1 MYGGDKMKAVIIG
14 AGSDLGVH
22 IDGAHLGPL
31 QLMNDMKPIYHGEM
45 INLMQ
50 DEGIVKSRNLSDRK
64 KNDVEIERFNTA
76 LYKLELKKMKEG
88 LFPLTL
94 GGDHSVAVASA
105 LADSKINDGHVGMI
119 WIDAHTDYNTFE
131 TTVSGNIHGLPCA
144 AITGWKCEE
153 LRTFFDGQCID
164 PRKTVIIGARSIDPW
179 EEDNIKYSGVTVYS
193 TEDIK
198 KMGIKTVVDEA
209 FKIALDRNKSVHVS
223 YDIDVV
229 DPDFAPGVSIP
240 EVDGINDK
248 EAMEILEEVLKHINS
263 ISSMDIVEFNP
274 LRDEDRK
281 TEQLALSMVARTV
294 QMVEEVKGKII
305 NQKKY

>member
-1 MYGGDKMKAVIIG
+1 
-14 AGSDLGVH
+14 
-22 IDGAHLGPL
+22 
-31 QLMNDMKPIYHGEM
+31 MKPIYHGEM

-144 AITGWKCEE
+144 AITGWKC
-153 LRTFFDGQCID
+153 F
-164 PRKTVIIGARSIDPW
+164 
-179 EEDNIKYSGVTVYS
+179 
-193 TEDIK
+193 
-198 KMGIKTVVDEA
+198 
-209 FKIALDRNKSVHVS
+209 
-223 YDIDVV
+223 
-229 DPDFAPGVSIP
+229 
-240 EVDGINDK
+240 
-248 EAMEILEEVLKHINS
+248 
-263 ISSMDIVEFNP
+263 
-274 LRDEDRK
+274 
-281 TEQLALSMVARTV
+281 
-294 QMVEEVKGKII
+294 
-305 NQKKY
+305 